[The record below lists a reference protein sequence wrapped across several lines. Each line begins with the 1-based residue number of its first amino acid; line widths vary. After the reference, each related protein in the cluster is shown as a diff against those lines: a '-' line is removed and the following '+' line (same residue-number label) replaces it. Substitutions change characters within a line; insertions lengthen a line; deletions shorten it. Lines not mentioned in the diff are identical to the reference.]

1 MFVLAYKV
9 MNGLLDVFE
18 ALQFAHME
26 PVANYSGSTLTSG
39 AMVCHRPAA
48 IVVVEPLLVIVAF
61 IDLN

>member
-1 MFVLAYKV
+1 